1 MLPVGAGICA
11 ATILDG
17 PMVQQSGLKMSMDLV
32 LRVQVVYVL
41 GLFLVGKHRKKV
53 QRKLAELQ
61 LVPGLSELFD
71 QFIWKCQVCVV
82 PFYYM
87 EIGFFFISI
96 NNNI

>member
-1 MLPVGAGICA
+1 
-11 ATILDG
+11 
-17 PMVQQSGLKMSMDLV
+17 MVQQSGLKISMDLV

-71 QFIWKCQVCVV
+71 QFIWKCQV
-82 PFYYM
+82 
-87 EIGFFFISI
+87 
-96 NNNI
+96 